1 MIILTR
7 QNGTSFAI
15 NDELIQTIEEH
26 PDTTL
31 KMTDGKVYIV
41 SESVNEVIDK
51 IVQFRQR
58 CMCDALYA
66 YTQDAQTNDAENQV
80 LE

>member
-7 QNGTSFAI
+7 HNGTSFAI
-15 NDELIQTIEEH
+15 NDELIQTIEQH

-41 SESVNEVIDK
+41 SESVDEVIEK
-51 IVQFRQR
+51 IVQFRRR
-58 CMCDALYA
+58 CMCDAVFA
-66 YTQDAQTNDAENQV
+66 YTQASQTDNAENQTQ
-80 LE
+80 E

>member
-7 QNGTSFAI
+7 QNGSLLAI
-15 NDELIQTIEEH
+15 NDDLIQIVEER

-41 SESVNEVIDK
+41 SESIDEVIDK
-51 IVQFRQR
+51 IVEFRRR
-58 CMCDALYA
+58 CFKGIINENGKSADRENISG
-66 YTQDAQTNDAENQV
+66 TAEQ
-80 LE
+80 

>member
-7 QNGTSFAI
+7 QNGSLLAI
-15 NDELIQTIEEH
+15 NDELIETVEER

-41 SESVNEVIDK
+41 SESIEEIIDK
-51 IVQFRQR
+51 IVEFRRR
-58 CMCDALYA
+58 CFKDVI
-66 YTQDAQTNDAENQV
+66 TRNDIAEDTEN
-80 LE
+80 LTETT